1 MSTCMRKLGIH
12 KQRAKLKALHASRLA
27 VWHSAVLWRRMK
39 EVSTEWLSWAFMRN
53 ARKRRCVARQV
64 GTEALTMRKA
74 MRVMKEQAA
83 EMAQRA
89 SAAAAAAA
97 RERAEADAALGEART
112 ALTSERGRVAELQ
125 VCSPLSLS
133 LQAAAAQE
141 L

>member
-1 MSTCMRKLGIH
+1 
-12 KQRAKLKALHASRLA
+12 
-27 VWHSAVLWRRMK
+27 
-39 EVSTEWLSWAFMRN
+39 
-53 ARKRRCVARQV
+53 
-64 GTEALTMRKA
+64 MRKA

-112 ALTSERGRVAELQ
+112 ALASERGRVAELQ

-141 L
+141 LLALVAASDALTASFVCFVCPWK